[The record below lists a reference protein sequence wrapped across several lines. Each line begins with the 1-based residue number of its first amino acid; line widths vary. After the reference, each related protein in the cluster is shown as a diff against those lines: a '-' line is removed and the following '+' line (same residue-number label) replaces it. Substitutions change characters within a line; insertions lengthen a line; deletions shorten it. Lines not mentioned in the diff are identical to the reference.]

1 MQASPGPRAGRRSS
15 SWAETVLGRSRRS
28 RRSSHPPRVWVPWAA
43 VPRRGAL
50 LKHRRGV
57 SGPRS
62 GPRGGRPARS
72 PLHSHPPRQGTPL
85 KQRQGASRP
94 RSGPLGGR
102 PARCPLHSPA
112 PTLSTSR
119 LARHPRKGGDT
130 GLWREFST
138 SRPSGRVQGS
148 GGRWPQC
155 PQEDMSPEE
164 EGAGLDGRS
173 GDHCDHPLLFPHTTT
188 LSIPQLR
195 RGWGTACGPPCRPP
209 PASMAPG

>member
-1 MQASPGPRAGRRSS
+1 M
-15 SWAETVLGRSRRS
+15 VLGRSRQS
-28 RRSSHPPRVWVPWAA
+28 RRSSHPLRVWVPWAA
-43 VPRRGAL
+43 APRQGAPLKQRRGT
-50 LKHRRGV
+50 

-62 GPRGGRPARS
+62 GPRGGRLARS
-72 PLHSHPPRQGTPL
+72 
-85 KQRQGASRP
+85 
-94 RSGPLGGR
+94 
-102 PARCPLHSPA
+102 PLHSPA

-148 GGRWPQC
+148 GGRWPQH

-173 GDHCDHPLLFPHTTT
+173 GDRCDHPLLFPHVTP

-209 PASMAPG
+209 PASAAPGQGEREGPGRLALTAPQSGIEEAPIPDLR